1 MNSDKPASSTLSTGK
16 YTIELARGSSVVYK
30 FDDGGNKIW
39 VCSAPDPQIAMEIIE
54 GLILV
59 EHKRFY
65 YPDSAPKIGSAET
78 TKITPP
84 FLKKS

>member
-1 MNSDKPASSTLSTGK
+1 MNSESSTLSTGK
-16 YTIELARGSSVVYK
+16 YTIELSRGASIVYK
-30 FDDGGNKIW
+30 FDDGDKKTW
-39 VCSAPDPQIAMEIIE
+39 VCSTSDPQTAMEIIE

-65 YPDSAPKIGSAET
+65 YPDSAPTISSAGT

-84 FLKKS
+84 FLKKD

>member
-1 MNSDKPASSTLSTGK
+1 MNSETSAKSTLSTGK
-16 YTIELARGSSVVYK
+16 YTIELSRGASVVYK
-30 FDDGGNKIW
+30 FDDSGNKSW
-39 VCSAPDPQIAMEIIE
+39 VCSAGDPQIAMEIIE

-84 FLKKS
+84 FLKKN